1 VITSSSTRH
10 VCYCHTPMRY
20 LWDLYPDYLHEWT
33 RSRVKRAL
41 MAPLSNYL
49 RVWDYSTAAR
59 VDEFV
64 ANSENVRRRIFKT
77 YRRDA
82 SVIYPPVAVQSF
94 RYEPAEDYYLI
105 VSELVSYKRLDLAIR
120 YFSRTGRKLKVAG
133 DGPQARDLRRAAGKN
148 VEFCGRVPDDQLRTL
163 FARCRAF
170 VLPGE
175 EDFGM
180 TAVEAVASGKAV
192 IALGRGGV
200 LESVPAEGAFL
211 FEAPEEAVFGAAVER
226 FEAAEASIPIGA
238 LQAWATRF
246 SEAEFDQKMRAVLYR

>member
-1 VITSSSTRH
+1 
-10 VCYCHTPMRY
+10 
-20 LWDLYPDYLHEWT
+20 
-33 RSRVKRAL
+33 
-41 MAPLSNYL
+41 
-49 RVWDYSTAAR
+49 
-59 VDEFV
+59 
-64 ANSENVRRRIFKT
+64 
-77 YRRDA
+77 
-82 SVIYPPVAVQSF
+82 
-94 RYEPAEDYYLI
+94 

-211 FEAPEEAVFGAAVER
+211 FDAPEEAAFGAAVER
-226 FEAAEASIPIGA
+226 FEAEEASIPHARCRHGRRDSRKPNSIKKCGRYCIDDGA
-238 LQAWATRF
+238 ASKHSGT
-246 SEAEFDQKMRAVLYR
+246 SRARIALSRMAARGRAADADEQSRSRGC